1 MVNALTWQ
9 QTPAIISN
17 QIGNGKY
24 RGSIKFF
31 LTSIKNDKGHL
42 STSAIVC
49 MARPVLNRFKG
60 CITGMFPQYQ
70 NSCKESYEVIKQLTH
85 KA

>member
-24 RGSIKFF
+24 RGLIKIF
-31 LTSIKNDKGHL
+31 LTSVKNDKGHL
-42 STSAIVC
+42 STSAGVC
-49 MARPVLNRFKG
+49 MARPVLNKFKG
-60 CITGMFPQYQ
+60 CISGMFYKYK
-70 NSCKESYEVIKQLTH
+70 N
-85 KA
+85 